1 MTPPVLDPR
10 RARLALFGLV
20 GASFADA
27 LGATM
32 ILPVVPLFLRQA
44 GASYAEIGLVAAA
57 FWGAGLLVGYP
68 IGRLSDRLGRK
79 RLLVISQVVYAAA
92 TATFALSPSPLWFLA
107 LRALQ
112 GGAAG
117 AANVLAMAAVAD
129 VVVLAVKPQV
139 LKPVATALAEAVQ
152 KRRPLIIS
160 IAAGVRTPAIA
171 RWLGGEVALVR
182 AMPNT
187 PALVASGATALYATA
202 AVSPAQRALAESI
215 LRAVGL
221 TLWLEDEAQMDAVTA
236 LSGSGPAY
244 FFLVMEALEE
254 AAVNGLELPRD
265 IARLLTLQT
274 AFGAAKMALE
284 SAEDMATLRARVTSP
299 GGTTERAVEVLENG
313 RLRALFAA
321 ALAAARQ
328 RSIEIAERLGE

>member
-1 MTPPVLDPR
+1 MARSLIGGLIADGCAPGTLWVTDPDPR
-10 RARLALFGLV
+10 PLA
-20 GASFADA
+20 A
-27 LGATM
+27 L
-32 ILPVVPLFLRQA
+32 RER
-44 GASYAEIGLVAAA
+44 YAVHTTSDNAEAAA
-57 FWGAGLLVGYP
+57 A
-68 IGRLSDRLGRK
+68 
-79 RLLVISQVVYAAA
+79 
-92 TATFALSPSPLWFLA
+92 
-107 LRALQ
+107 
-112 GGAAG
+112 
-117 AANVLAMAAVAD
+117 AD
-129 VVVLAVKPQV
+129 VVVLAVKPQM
-139 LKPVATALAEAVQ
+139 LKPVVMALAEAVQ

-171 RWLGGEVALVR
+171 RWLGAEVALVR

-221 TLWLEDEAQMDAVTA
+221 TLWLKDEAQMDAVTA

-244 FFLVMEALEE
+244 FFLVMEALEQ
-254 AAVNGLELPRD
+254 AAVNDLGLPRD
-265 IARLLTLQT
+265 TARLLTLQT

-284 SAEDMATLRARVTSP
+284 SAEDAATLRARVTSP
-299 GGTTERAVEVLENG
+299 GGTTERAIEVLENG

-328 RSIEIAERLGE
+328 RSVELAEWLGEQ